1 MVKYQHLMVGYLVL
15 VVLTLIPPQLFYVL
29 TSQSYVKKVS
39 QVEDR
44 GEQLA
49 HNIQKLTIKQYIMI
63 ISTYISHVQM
73 SQVEGRVQ
81 GEQLHCV

>member
-1 MVKYQHLMVGYLVL
+1 MVGYLVL

-29 TSQSYVKKVS
+29 TSPVTVKKVS

-49 HNIQKLTIKQYIMI
+49 HNIQKLTIKQY
-63 ISTYISHVQM
+63 TYNNDDQYLHLSCTD
-73 SQVEGRVQ
+73 EPGGRAGPGGTTTLCTIQ
-81 GEQLHCV
+81 Q

>member
-29 TSQSYVKKVS
+29 TSQSYMKKVS

-49 HNIQKLTIKQYIMI
+49 HNIQKLTIKQYIKHNNDIKSVLTSLM
-63 ISTYISHVQM
+63 Y
-73 SQVEGRVQ
+73 R
-81 GEQLHCV
+81 